1 LGGHDH
7 EYYVSTGVTEWE
19 GYDLNTYNADAA
31 DDRGDVLI
39 VKSGTDFQDLSDI
52 SIILRDTSPGSVR
65 KKVISEIRGE
75 YIEYDDLQR
84 LTNYR

>member
-7 EYYVSTGVTEWE
+7 NYFVSKGVTDWV
-19 GYDLNTYNADAA
+19 GYNLDTYNADAA

-52 SIILRDTSPGSVR
+52 SITLKDTPSGSVR
-65 KKVISEIRGE
+65 KKVISEITGE
-75 YIEYDDLQR
+75 SIEYNHLR
-84 LTNYR
+84 LLKNYR